1 MLKNRDYTL
10 IIDRSS
16 SMSTLDQPGGKSRWA
31 AIQESTLAVIRQ
43 CEKFDQDG
51 LTVYL
56 FSHRFKR
63 YRNLTSDKIEQIF
76 QEVELQGSSN
86 LGNVLQDAINN
97 YFQRKA
103 DGQTKPN
110 GETIIV
116 ITDGEPHN
124 RMGVTDAILG
134 ASGRIERAEELA
146 ISFIQVGSD
155 PKVTRFFKALD
166 DQLRGIGAKFDIVD
180 TVTFD
185 DMENMTLKEVLL
197 KAIVD

>member
-1 MLKNRDYTL
+1 MGCHSGIY
-10 IIDRSS
+10 S
-16 SMSTLDQPGGKSRWA
+16 
-31 AIQESTLAVIRQ
+31 AVIRQ

-155 PKVTRFFKALD
+155 PKVTRFFKVLD